1 MMTFDQF
8 LAELWSAFLEY
19 VPRVAGA
26 VVILLIGWA
35 IGRLLGR
42 GVSRLLERA
51 GIADR
56 LGKTLVGRALTRS
69 GVTSTRFLE
78 LLVRWFVYL
87 VAVLAVVD
95 VLQIAPLTAFMTS
108 VVEYLPSFISGI
120 FILLFGLVI
129 ADFVG
134 DAVAVIGREAKIE
147 FAPILS
153 LAVKLFLYLTVII
166 IALAT
171 MKIDVTIL
179 NEFAKATAWGTAIGI
194 SIGLGIAFGL
204 GLRDYVAKNVDK
216 WVASAG
222 TLATRGEDF
231 WAWYTRSKEEKE
243 ST

>member
-1 MMTFDQF
+1 MMPIDQF
-8 LAELWSAFLEY
+8 LAQLSSAFLEY
-19 VPRVAGA
+19 MPRVAGA
-26 VVILLIGWA
+26 LVILLAGWA

-56 LGKTLVGRALTRS
+56 LGKTVVGRALTRS
-69 GVTSTRFLE
+69 GIKSARFLE

-87 VAVLAVVD
+87 IAVLALVD
-95 VLQIAPLTAFMTS
+95 VLQIAPLTAFMTT

-120 FILLFGLVI
+120 FILLFGLVV
-129 ADFVG
+129 ADFIG
-134 DAVAVIGREAKIE
+134 DAVGAIGKEAKIE
-147 FAPILS
+147 LAPILS
-153 LAVKLFLYLTVII
+153 VAVKLFLYLTVIV

-179 NEFAKATAWGTAIGI
+179 NEFAKAIAWGTAIGI
-194 SIGLGIAFGL
+194 AIGLGIALGW
-204 GLRDYVAKNVDK
+204 GLREHVAKNIDK

-222 TLATRGEDF
+222 TIATKGEDF
-231 WAWYTRSKEEKE
+231 WTWYTRSKEEKE